1 MMDFYHERYRLLFS
15 ALYSAPSR
23 AQSQAV
29 AHGVYCTVMYTVL
42 VEQAKKHLQV
52 LRFLVTGGIAFAVN
66 ISVLYSLT
74 DILSIYYLTS
84 TVLAFLASFSVSFLI
99 QKFWTFQ
106 DASTDNAHIQL
117 SLYLVL
123 QVVNLALNTGLMY
136 AFVEYLHIWYI
147 FSQTIIALGLAI
159 GSFFVSKLYI
169 FKQRP

>member
-1 MMDFYHERYRLLFS
+1 
-15 ALYSAPSR
+15 
-23 AQSQAV
+23 
-29 AHGVYCTVMYTVL
+29 MYTVL

-136 AFVEYLHIWYI
+136 AFVEYLHIWYVL
-147 FSQTIIALGLAI
+147 SQTIIALGLAVI
-159 GSFFVSKLYI
+159 SFIVNKRYI
-169 FKQRP
+169 FKPQGVLS